1 MTCDIWETYYN
12 SESWEPDFVTII
24 MSDKVCTRF
33 PSPCHTVTQTVH
45 VTLLHGHGHGHR

>member
-1 MTCDIWETYYN
+1 
-12 SESWEPDFVTII
+12 